1 MHADLSRITYR
12 ADRRYSAVVAQQG
25 RVQLD
30 ADLNE
35 QAAIQVAAV
44 RALAADLI
52 GPDGGPRGD
61 GFKITHVPGNGGPD
75 SLTIGAGRYYVGGI
89 ACDATP
95 PDPGV
100 TVPDEGLPVQSG
112 PPDRWT
118 YWTQP
123 DGYRDPQL
131 AGDRLPDSFPYLV
144 YLKVWERSVT
154 AAEDPA
160 LREVALGSAA
170 ADTAARVKLVWQV
183 LAKAPGD
190 IGVTVDAD
198 AGQLRRAL
206 RRTDVPGLA
215 ARASR
220 PDDADSDLSLV
231 SPDAS
236 YRGPENQLYR
246 VEIHD
251 GGTAAEA
258 TVKWSR
264 ENGSVVL
271 PVDAIDGTWVELSAF
286 GGDNKLDLSVGDW
299 VEVVDTAYASR
310 LETLPLLA
318 VEEVDLPG
326 HRVRL
331 SAEPDSRVGRRR
343 ELHPYLRRWDQASTA
358 ITLNPGQWMALE
370 DGVEIYFA
378 DGDAQYLT
386 GDYWQVP
393 ARTVT
398 GDVEWPSD
406 ATGRPLILPP
416 AGIMVHAA
424 PLAWVTQD
432 GVTDCRLQF
441 PPLASETAAP
451 AADQKPTSD
460 PELTTDPGPAPGP
473 APEDGT
479 ASAQAPQAPQPIQAQ
494 PPQSQLQPSE
504 AQPVAALAAP
514 KATGTPEDS
523 AAKPQAA
530 ELQAAEPQAA
540 KPSAAKP
547 QGGNIVTRG
556 WNALVNAIR
565 SWFRVRGAEHLAAE
579 AGKAAKSAETAIAAE
594 AGKLAKTAEAVVT
607 TEAPKI
613 AKAAESVIA
622 TEAANITKA
631 EPPKS

>member
-1 MHADLSRITYR
+1 MYADLSRITYR
-12 ADRRYSAVVAQQG
+12 ADRRYSAVIAQQG

-35 QAAIQVAAV
+35 QAAIQAAAV

-75 SLTIGAGRYYVGGI
+75 SLTIGEGRYYVDGI

-95 PDPGV
+95 PALGV

-112 PPDRWT
+112 PPDPWT

-131 AGDRLPDSFPYLV
+131 DEDRLPGNFPYLV

-154 AAEDPA
+154 AAEDPS
-160 LREVALGSAA
+160 LREVALGSVA

-183 LAKAPGD
+183 LAKAQDD
-190 IGVTVDAD
+190 ISVTVDAD
-198 AGQLRRAL
+198 AGELRRAL
-206 RRTDVPGLA
+206 QRTDVPGLA
-215 ARASR
+215 ARAIR
-220 PDDADSDLSLV
+220 PDDADSDLSSI
-231 SPDAS
+231 SPEAS

-271 PVDAIDGTWVELSAF
+271 PVDAIDGTWVELSSL
-286 GGDNKLDLSVGDW
+286 GGDDKLDLAVGDW

-310 LETLPLLA
+310 LEALPLLG

-331 SAEPDSRVGRRR
+331 SAEPDSRVGHRP
-343 ELHPYLRRWDQASTA
+343 ELHPYLRRWDQGSPA
-358 ITLNPGQWMALE
+358 ITLDPGQWMALE
-370 DGVEIYFA
+370 DGIEIYFA

-386 GDYWQVP
+386 GDYWQIP

-406 ATGRPLILPP
+406 DTGRPLILPP
-416 AGIMVHAA
+416 DGITVHTA

-441 PPLASETAAP
+441 APLASETAPSAAVQDPASGPRPADGPEPASGPQSGPAP
-451 AADQKPTSD
+451 GPQ
-460 PELTTDPGPAPGP
+460 PGPAPGP
-473 APEDGT
+473 GTEGTAAASQTQQAPQQAQT
-479 ASAQAPQAPQPIQAQ
+479 ASA
-494 PPQSQLQPSE
+494 
-504 AQPVAALAAP
+504 
-514 KATGTPEDS
+514 G
-523 AAKPQAA
+523 
-530 ELQAAEPQAA
+530 
-540 KPSAAKP
+540 P
-547 QGGNIVTRG
+547 QGGNILTHG
-556 WNALVNAIR
+556 WNALVSTVR
-565 SWFRVRGAEHLAAE
+565 SWFRRLGTGKLAAE
-579 AGKAAKSAETAIAAE
+579 AGNLAADAGKAAKTAETAIADE
-594 AGKLAKTAEAVVT
+594 AGKLAT
-607 TEAPKI
+607 
-613 AKAAESVIA
+613 AAESVITTEAPRIVRAAESAIA
-622 TEAANITKA
+622 TEAASITKA
-631 EPPKS
+631 EPEAPKG